1 MTKQL
6 YLSNT
11 LEATVLEVK
20 VTEGHGHTIDV
31 ILSNGILREGDRI
44 VLCGLNG
51 PIVTQIRALL
61 TPQPMR
67 ELRVKSAYVH
77 HKEIK
82 AAMGVKIAA
91 HDLEK
96 AVAGSRLLRDGD
108 LEELKKECM
117 KDLTDMF
124 SSVESKGVC
133 VQASTL
139 GSLEALLSFLKD
151 SKIPVSGI
159 NVGPIYKKDVMRAS
173 IMVTTAKEFA
183 TILAF
188 DVKVDKDAQELA
200 EEMGVKIFTADIIYH
215 LFDQFTAY
223 MNNIKEERKKEKAT
237 LAIWP
242 CILKIVPGC
251 IFNKKDPIILGVDVV
266 EGSVKIGTPICIPS
280 KDCLLLGKV
289 QGIENNHK
297 PVQIAKKGQQVAIRI
312 EDSDGTVM
320 AGRQFGESDELCSK
334 ISRQSIDVLK
344 ELFRADV
351 SRDEWLL
358 IKKLKTMLHI
368 D

>member
-1 MTKQL
+1 
-6 YLSNT
+6 
-11 LEATVLEVK
+11 
-20 VTEGHGHTIDV
+20 
-31 ILSNGILREGDRI
+31 
-44 VLCGLNG
+44 
-51 PIVTQIRALL
+51 
-61 TPQPMR
+61 
-67 ELRVKSAYVH
+67 
-77 HKEIK
+77 
-82 AAMGVKIAA
+82 
-91 HDLEK
+91 
-96 AVAGSRLLRDGD
+96 
-108 LEELKKECM
+108 
-117 KDLTDMF
+117 
-124 SSVESKGVC
+124 
-133 VQASTL
+133 
-139 GSLEALLSFLKD
+139 
-151 SKIPVSGI
+151 
-159 NVGPIYKKDVMRAS
+159 
-173 IMVTTAKEFA
+173 
-183 TILAF
+183 
-188 DVKVDKDAQELA
+188 
-200 EEMGVKIFTADIIYH
+200 MGVKIFTADIIYH

-223 MNNIKEERKKEKAT
+223 MNNIKEERKKEKAA

-351 SRDEWLL
+351 TRDEWLL